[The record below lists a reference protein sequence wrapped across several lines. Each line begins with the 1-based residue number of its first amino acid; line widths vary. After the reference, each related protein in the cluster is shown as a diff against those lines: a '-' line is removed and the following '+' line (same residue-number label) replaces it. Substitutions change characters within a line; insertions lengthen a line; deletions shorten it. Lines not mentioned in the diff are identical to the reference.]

1 MLRLL
6 RKLVA
11 PILFLLALLWRPLR
25 ARSRRKALQKYGW
38 LELQLEGEV
47 VEVRHPP
54 RIHPLVQRIL
64 RREEPIKVVLSR
76 LRKFTEEVTD
86 DPHAKGVLV
95 RLGMLA
101 GGWASAAEIRSLL
114 ARIRDA
120 KKEVVIHLINHVGNK
135 ELMIASAGTKILMTP
150 SGMFAAVGTAVPG
163 LFLKEALE
171 KIGVKIEVAGAGRF
185 KSAPERFTRTDRS
198 SFDREQTQALID
210 EFDDALLAAV
220 TEGRVLERD
229 AAVKMLDR
237 APIIGSQAKASG
249 FVDAVARDEDLG
261 EFIKDLEETDEAPVL
276 VGAGTYLAL
285 RHMPPIVRTRK
296 KSVGIIEVHGPIVD
310 AAPGMPQYPDRLAV
324 DRAVVA
330 DLRGALED
338 SSIDAVVLH
347 VDSRGGSVTA
357 SDAIYSAVQRLDK
370 EKPVVACFGDVSAS
384 GGYYV
389 ACGARSIV
397 ASPLTITGSIG
408 VFAMLPTW
416 PKLTEMLRVGH
427 DVIKNRR
434 NADLYDPW
442 SGLDDEDRSHAQEGV
457 AAMYDAFISLVA
469 TARGLTKEE
478 VHAVAEG
485 RVWTGK
491 AARSHRLLDGLGGM
505 EEAIDRAKDA
515 AGGRFHKDPVLIKA
529 RGHLLRPRP
538 YEKKDAVPS
547 RMTTQL
553 LSMLPDPRL
562 HSLLAELDLMLHYPR
577 STIWSWSPII
587 SP

>member
-1 MLRLL
+1 VLL
-6 RKLVA
+6 A
-11 PILFLLALLWRPLR
+11 PMLFLVALLWRPIR
-25 ARSRRKALQKYGW
+25 ARSRRKALQKFGW
-38 LELQLEGEV
+38 LELMLEGEV

-54 RIHPLVQRIL
+54 RLHPLVQRIL

-76 LRKFTEEVTD
+76 LRKFTEEVID

-95 RLGMLA
+95 RLGILH
-101 GGWASAAEIRSLL
+101 GGWASAQEIRGYL

-120 KKEVVIHLINHVGNK
+120 KKEVVVHLIHHVGNK
-135 ELMIASAGTKILMTP
+135 ELLVASAATKVVMTP
-150 SGMFAAVGTAVPG
+150 TGMFAAVGNALPG
-163 LFLKEALE
+163 LFLKDPLE
-171 KIGVKIEVAGAGRF
+171 RIGVKIEVAGAGRF

-198 SFDREQTQALID
+198 EFDREQCQALID
-210 EFDDALLAAV
+210 ELDESLISAV
-220 TEGRVLERD
+220 MDGRVLDRE

-237 APIIGSQAKASG
+237 APLVGSQAKASG
-249 FVDAVARDEDLG
+249 FVDALARDEDLG
-261 EFIKDLEETDEAPVL
+261 DYVKDLEEAEEAPQF

-285 RHMPPIVRTRK
+285 RHMPPLIKTRK
-296 KSVGIIEVHGPIVD
+296 KRVGIIEVHGPIVD
-310 AAPGMPQYPDRLAV
+310 ASPGLTQYPDRLAI

-338 SSIDAVVLH
+338 PSIHAVVLH

-357 SDAIYSAVQRLDK
+357 SDSIYSAVHRLDK
-370 EKPVVACFGDVSAS
+370 EKPVVACFGDVAAS

-416 PKLTEMLRVGH
+416 PKLTEMLSVGH

-434 NADLYDPW
+434 HADLYDPW
-442 SGLDDEDRSHAQEGV
+442 SGLDDDDRAHAQEGV
-457 AAMYDAFISLVA
+457 AAMYDAFIALVA
-469 TARGLTKEE
+469 EARGLTKEE

-485 RVWTGK
+485 RVWSGK
-491 AARSHRLLDGLGGM
+491 AARGHRLLDGLGGM

-515 AGGRFHKDPVLIKA
+515 AGGRFEKEPVLIKA

-538 YEKKDAVPS
+538 FEKKDVAPMALA
-547 RMTTQL
+547 RL
-553 LSMLPDPRL
+553 AGLLPDPRL
-562 HSLLAELDLMLHYPR
+562 RALYEELELMLSAPR
-577 STIWSWSPII
+577 ATVWSWCPIVL
-587 SP
+587 